1 MQVPNIPVVEEE
13 IICPQPQI
21 QVQEKVVVP
30 AIVQEPNEV
39 EKVIDPAWRDYVYN
53 VEDEYINVIVTQYKN
68 IEPLICLTS
77 YSSTYQVF
85 SINGERITPTTYKN
99 YQIILMNNYKETGLD
114 SLGRN
119 FGY

>member
-1 MQVPNIPVVEEE
+1 MQDSCITVQEKVVVPNIPVVEEE

-53 VEDEYINVIVTQYKN
+53 VEDEYI
-68 IEPLICLTS
+68 
-77 YSSTYQVF
+77 TY
-85 SINGERITPTTYKN
+85 
-99 YQIILMNNYKETGLD
+99 L
-114 SLGRN
+114 
-119 FGY
+119 